1 MSTIKVIPGLLSKLS
16 AYGAGDISLCYN
28 CGNCSATCILTDS
41 TPGSYFPRK
50 LIRYAELG
58 LESQLVGSKELW
70 QCIHCGDC
78 SVTCPRQAEP
88 AEFMAA
94 TRRYAISKF
103 EVTGFAGLLYRSKIA
118 SLLTMFIL
126 GIFAF
131 IFFETDSVEKDDQI
145 IGASVSF
152 ELIHTL
158 GLILAGFVAL
168 SVLLSLLRMFFFI
181 RKEQS
186 LSLKKSVP
194 KQNFFRRWFVG
205 SLKTVFTEIS
215 VQSRFNKCE
224 EDKDQFFLFRP
235 WLVHLTI
242 FWGMIGMFLATGL
255 NWAFKGEHALFFD
268 INGIDLITRTL
279 GIVGGLL
286 ALFGVSAA
294 LIHRIKKTSKAYET
308 TYFSD
313 WLFLVLLFI
322 AILSG
327 FFVTILAIF
336 EDSSYF
342 FDFVLIVHIVFAAEL
357 LFLAP
362 FTKFAHGVYRPFAL
376 WVHNGV
382 NPREINETR
391 GDNL

>member
-1 MSTIKVIPGLLSKLS
+1 MATIKVIPGLLSKLS
-16 AYGAGDISLCYN
+16 EYGAGDISLCYN
-28 CGNCSATCILTDS
+28 CGTCSATCILTDS
-41 TPGSYFPRK
+41 SPGSYFPRK

-58 LESQLVGSKELW
+58 LEGQLVGSKELW
-70 QCIHCGDC
+70 QCTHCGDC
-78 SVTCPRQAEP
+78 SITCPRQAEP

-94 TRRYAISKF
+94 ARRYAISKF
-103 EVTGFAGLLYRSKIA
+103 EITGFTGLLYRSKLA
-118 SLLTMFIL
+118 SLLTMLIL

-131 IFFETDSVEKDDQI
+131 IFFETSTVDQDDQI
-145 IGASVSF
+145 SRASVSF

-158 GLILAGFVAL
+158 GLVLAGFVAFT
-168 SVLLSLLRMFFFI
+168 VMLSLLRMFFFI

-186 LSLKKSVP
+186 LSLQRSVP
-194 KQNFFRRWFVG
+194 KQNFFMRWFVG
-205 SLKTVFTEIS
+205 SVKTAFSEIS
-215 VQSRFNKCE
+215 VQSRFNKCD
-224 EDKDQFFLFRP
+224 EDKAQFFLFRP
-235 WLVHLTI
+235 WIVHLTI
-242 FWGMIGMFLATGL
+242 FWGMIMMFLATGIS
-255 NWAFKGEHALFFD
+255 WAFKGEHALFFEVDD
-268 INGIDLITRTL
+268 IELVTRTL

-294 LIHRIKKTSKAYET
+294 LIHRMKKTSKAYET

-327 FFVTILAIF
+327 FFVTILALF
-336 EDSSYF
+336 EDYSYF

-376 WVHNGV
+376 WMHNGI
-382 NPREINETR
+382 NPREVNETR
-391 GDNL
+391 GDYL

>member
-1 MSTIKVIPGLLSKLS
+1 MATIEVIPGLLSKLS
-16 AYGAGDISLCYN
+16 GYGADDISLCYN
-28 CGNCSATCILTDS
+28 CGTCSATCILTDS

-50 LIRYAELG
+50 IIRYAELG
-58 LESQLVGSKELW
+58 LEGQLVGSKELW
-70 QCIHCGDC
+70 QCVFCGDC

-94 TRRYAISKF
+94 ARRYAISKYDI
-103 EVTGFAGLLYRSKIA
+103 TGFTGLLYRSKLF
-118 SLLTMFIL
+118 SLITMFLL

-131 IFFETDSVEKDDQI
+131 AYFETYSVDADDQI
-145 IGASVSF
+145 MGASVSF
-152 ELIHTL
+152 DLIHTL
-158 GLILAGFVAL
+158 GLVLAGFVAFVML
-168 SVLLSLLRMFFFI
+168 SSLLRMYYFI
-181 RKEQS
+181 RKEHS
-186 LSLKKSVP
+186 LSLNSSTP
-194 KQNFFRRWFVG
+194 NQSFLRRWSIG
-205 SLKTVFTEIS
+205 SLKTVITEIS
-215 VQSRFNKCE
+215 IQKRFNECD

-235 WLVHLTI
+235 WILHLAI
-242 FWGMIGMFLATGL
+242 FWGMISMFIATALSWG
-255 NWAFKGEHALFFD
+255 FKGEHALFFEID
-268 INGIDLITRTL
+268 HIDLVSRTL

-286 ALFGVSAA
+286 ALYGVMAVI
-294 LIHRIKKTSKAYET
+294 IHRIKKTSKTYET

-313 WLFLVLLFI
+313 WLFLILLFL

-327 FFVTILAIF
+327 FFVTILALF

-376 WVHNGV
+376 WVHNGIS
-382 NPREINETR
+382 PREVNETR